1 MTEKAVQKV
10 DERPLT
16 LQQLVKSDAI
26 IKSAERTLGEKGRQF
41 LTSVLALA
49 NSDEK
54 IAECDPMTTYNACL
68 TAATLDLPVNQNL
81 GFAYIVP
88 YRNKGKME
96 AQFQMG
102 WRGFVQLAMKSGQFQ
117 DLGPRAVHEGEL
129 IGVDEFTGAPKFNF
143 QLEKKGKIIGYM
155 AYMVM
160 LNGFRKAEFMSVEEI
175 EKHAKRYS
183 QKYRKY
189 GDGQWKDNF
198 DAMAK
203 KTVLKLLLSRY
214 APLSI
219 EMQKAIE
226 QDQKVGDEYAD
237 NKPGAT
243 LEVEDA
249 EVGIESIEV
258 VAKEVENDN

>member
-1 MTEKAVQKV
+1 MTETAIQKASNT
-10 DERPLT
+10 PLT

-26 IKSAERTLGEKGRQF
+26 IKSAERTLGDKGRQF

-49 NSDEK
+49 NSSPEIVK
-54 IAECDPMTTYNACL
+54 CDPMTTYNACL

-102 WRGFVQLAMKSGQFQ
+102 WRGFVQLAMKTGQFQ
-117 DLGPRAVHEGEL
+117 SLGTRAVYENEL
-129 IGVDEFTGAPKFNF
+129 AGVDSFTGEPKFNF
-143 QLEKKGKIIGYM
+143 QAKKEGKAIGYM
-155 AYMVM
+155 AYFIL
-160 LNGFRKAEFMSVEEI
+160 LNGFRKAEFMSNEEI
-175 EKHAKRYS
+175 EAHAKRYS
-183 QKYRKY
+183 KSYKSGY
-189 GDGQWKDNF
+189 GVWKDNF

-214 APLSI
+214 APLSV
-219 EMQKAIE
+219 EMQTAIVE
-226 QDQKVGDEYAD
+226 DQKVNDEYAD
-237 NKPGAT
+237 NKPGSS

-249 EVGIESIEV
+249 EVILEEDDGS
-258 VAKEVENDN
+258 NQ

>member
-1 MTEKAVQKV
+1 MSETTIQKTNA
-10 DERPLT
+10 PLT

-49 NSDEK
+49 NSSK
-54 IAECDPMTTYNACL
+54 AIAECDPMTTYNACL

-143 QLEKKGKIIGYM
+143 QLEKKGKIVGYM
-155 AYMVM
+155 AYMIM
-160 LNGFRKAEFMSVEEI
+160 LNGFRKVEFMSNEEI
-175 EKHAKRYS
+175 EAHAKRYS
-183 QKYRKY
+183 QSYKNGY
-189 GDGQWKDNF
+189 GVWKDNF

-219 EMQKAIE
+219 EMQTAITE
-226 QDQKVGDEYAD
+226 DQKVGDEYAD
-237 NKPGAT
+237 NKPGSS
-243 LEVEDA
+243 LEVEEA
-249 EVGIESIEV
+249 EVILEAEDGS
-258 VAKEVENDN
+258 N

>member
-1 MTEKAVQKV
+1 MTETAIQKTSSTT
-10 DERPLT
+10 LT

-26 IKSAERTLGEKGRQF
+26 IKSAERTLGNKGRQF

-49 NSDEK
+49 NSSPT

-102 WRGFVQLAMKSGQFQ
+102 WRGFVQLAMKTGQFQ
-117 DLGPRAVHEGEL
+117 SLGTRAVYENAL
-129 IGVDEFTGAPKFNF
+129 ADVDSFTGEPKFNF
-143 QLEKKGKIIGYM
+143 QVEKEGKVIGYM
-155 AYMVM
+155 AYFIL
-160 LNGFRKAEFMSVEEI
+160 LNGFRKAEFMTNEEL
-175 EKHAKRYS
+175 EQHAQKYS
-183 QKYRKY
+183 QTFKR
-189 GDGQWKDNF
+189 GFGVWKDNF

-214 APLSI
+214 APLSV
-219 EMQKAIE
+219 EMQTAIVE
-226 QDQKVGDEYAD
+226 DQKVNDEYAD
-237 NKPGAT
+237 NKPGSS
-243 LEVEDA
+243 LEIEEA
-249 EVGIESIEV
+249 EVVLEDVNE
-258 VAKEVENDN
+258 

>member
-1 MTEKAVQKV
+1 MVTEAAVQKI
-10 DERPLT
+10 DNTPLT

-26 IKSAERTLGEKGRQF
+26 MKSAERTLGDRGKQF
-41 LTSVLALA
+41 LASVLALA

-54 IAECDPMTTYNACL
+54 IAKCDPMTTYNACL

-88 YRNKGKME
+88 YLNK

-102 WRGFVQLAMKSGQFQ
+102 WRGFVQLAMKTGQFQ
-117 DLGPRAVHEGEL
+117 SLGTRAVYKNEL
-129 IGVDEFTGAPKFNF
+129 AGVDSFTGEPKFNF
-143 QLEKKGKIIGYM
+143 QTEKEGNVIGYM
-155 AYMVM
+155 AYFIL
-160 LNGFRKAEFMSVEEI
+160 LNGFRKAEFMTNEELN
-175 EKHAKRYS
+175 KHAKRYS
-183 QKYRKY
+183 QTFKK
-189 GDGQWKDNF
+189 GFGIWVDNF

-219 EMQKAIE
+219 EMQTAIVE
-226 QDQKVGDEYAD
+226 DQKVGNEYTD
-237 NKPGAT
+237 NKPGSS

-249 EVGIESIEV
+249 EVIGGRQWQQLIT
-258 VAKEVENDN
+258 